1 MSFTIERVL
10 PCFED
15 GSVVVE
21 APGAGPGNWSGAPAA
36 ILDDGTYWLAYRVRR
51 PLNSGRGVS
60 TVVARS
66 RDGLVFEPVAEVQR
80 EAFGAASFERP
91 ALVRLADGG
100 WRLYLSC
107 ATPDSKHW
115 WIEAVDA
122 DTPEG
127 LESGRR
133 TVVLPGS
140 ATLGVK
146 DPVVV
151 RDGRA
156 WHLWLCCHPL
166 DVPGAEDRMTTRYL
180 TSDDGLAWTDRGVA
194 LAPSGSG
201 WDARGTRVSTV
212 LSLDPLVVL
221 YDGRADAASNWFER
235 TGLAV
240 SDDGVA
246 LTPMGGAPVALSP
259 FSDGALRYAAAIPLP
274 DGSMRFY
281 FEAARADGAHD
292 LMTSVQSFDAAAAE
306 PSVTSD

>member
-1 MSFTIERVL
+1 MTFTIERLV

-15 GSVVVE
+15 ATVVVE

-36 ILDDGTYWLAYRVRR
+36 IWSDHAFWLAYRVRR

-66 RDGLVFEPVAEVQR
+66 LDGVAFEQVAEVHR

-100 WRLYLSC
+100 WRLYVSC

-115 WIEAVDA
+115 WIEAIDA
-122 DTPEG
+122 DDPAG
-127 LESGRR
+127 FAGGSR
-133 TVVLPGS
+133 TMVLPGS
-140 ATLGVK
+140 AELAVK
-146 DPVVV
+146 DPVIV
-151 RDGRA
+151 RDGDA

-180 TSDDGLAWTDRGVA
+180 TSADGLAWADHGVA
-194 LAPSGSG
+194 LAPSGAG

-221 YDGRADAASNWFER
+221 YDGRPDAASNWFER
-235 TGLAV
+235 TGLAT
-240 SDDGVA
+240 SHDGVR
-246 LTPMGGAPVALSP
+246 LRPVGDAPIAFSP
-259 FSDGALRYAAAIPLP
+259 LSDGALRYSVAVPLP
-274 DGSMRFY
+274 DGSTRFY

-292 LMTSVQSFDAAAAE
+292 LMTSVGRGPDLG
-306 PSVTSD
+306 